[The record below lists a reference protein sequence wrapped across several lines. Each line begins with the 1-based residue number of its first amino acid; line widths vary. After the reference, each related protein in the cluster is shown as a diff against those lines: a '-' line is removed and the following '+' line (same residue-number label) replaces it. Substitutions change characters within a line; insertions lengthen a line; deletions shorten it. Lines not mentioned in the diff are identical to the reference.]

1 MCDIFSRLYKVEMS
15 PFLLGESL
23 LALPRI
29 KYTEFNISFKNE
41 KFSVNL
47 KVHQNVKS
55 AKLLLNNRMSKGV
68 SLAKD
73 DNSISLFLI
82 FHLRSNPNKPKIIFL
97 RLCMKIFINYIV
109 YPLTNFLW
117 SVILKVKDIWF
128 LSIPSLLMGPK

>member
-23 LALPRI
+23 LVLPRM

-55 AKLLLNNRMSKGV
+55 AKLLLNNRMSKDV

-82 FHLRSNPNKPKIIFL
+82 FQLRSNPNKPKIILL

-117 SVILKVKDIWF
+117 SVILKVKNIWF